1 MLTRESTPFAGKWK
15 TERASFQRGIMD
27 TFSDPKVERIVCM
40 TASQVGKTEILNN
53 ICGYFTHH
61 DPCPTLVL
69 QPTLE
74 MARAWSVDRLAPMIA
89 GIVAT
94 ETNANVVK
102 EIIEGSI
109 RETLVDLRST
119 LIRGGF
125 TEDTDEASAEI
136 DSIAM
141 G

>member
-1 MLTRESTPFAGKWK
+1 MSQWADSERMLTRESSPFAGRWK
-15 TERASFQRGIMD
+15 TERAQFQKGIMD

-89 GIVAT
+89 GTPAF
-94 ETNANVVK
+94 
-102 EIIEGSI
+102 
-109 RETLVDLRST
+109 RS
-119 LIRGGF
+119 LIGDPKMKDGDNTILF
-125 TEDTDEASAEI
+125 KTFKKSLY
-136 DSIAM
+136 
-141 G
+141 